1 MFSYED
7 TDCLKNTQTRNS
19 QFIQSGFLNMKFFLF
34 LKYSALAEF
43 QNRHK
48 PTSGVWKGGC
58 KRIRLKYKTRDH
70 KCKQLTVFED
80 IKPDFPTT
88 IIKISTSIYLI
99 SLHFSRTLPFLIS
112 ANRRL
117 IASVMRTLYHF
128 LKRAKKGDIPFTQI
142 CQQSL

>member
-43 QNRHK
+43 QNK

-58 KRIRLKYKTRDH
+58 KRIRLKYKTHDH
-70 KCKQLTVFED
+70 KRKQLTVFED

-88 IIKISTSIYLI
+88 TIIKISTSISLI
-99 SLHFSRTLPFLIS
+99 SLRFSNTLPFLTS
-112 ANRRL
+112 ANRQL
-117 IASVMRTLYHF
+117 IASVM
-128 LKRAKKGDIPFTQI
+128 KRAKKGDIPFPQI